1 MIELSTS
8 WELQGRRKLSDILAI
23 REVHLDELELRGI
36 GCPIA
41 CDTSREFTSS
51 AIILQPFLHPEF
63 PSSGACCILI
73 RLSTHRRLR
82 IVQLVVVSS
91 SPHVDLVDRYG
102 EPLAHVEGVC
112 ACPGPTCSVST
123 QLASTSDGEPLF
135 RCCSGRLSPHIEC
148 VVRFSETQN
157 QKPLVIQHIGVYTT
171 VISASDTLADAA
183 EAHTQEL
190 IQLSAYFGS
199 ADQATRG
206 SWPRAHGSSSSISSS
221 TAVLLPSPKP
231 VSRTLQIAQPSSFA
245 SAAAATTPPTLQSS
259 PAVLRSCSPQCSSLP
274 DICTQ
279 LLSNSFSNPPDDFW
293 QPFAAALLTAVV
305 RLSVRDSTEQ
315 PPADLE
321 RVLRA
326 VLADSMKA
334 YVSPPAPVLNSVAN
348 STDTGASVANGKT
361 PCVTAPTLSRD
372 LILSG
377 ISELST
383 NFEKLGKS
391 LKLQLDDMSE
401 RISRLEALNCS
412 PPRPANGDRPRATP
426 QEEDQTKAVS
436 GSP

>member
-8 WELQGRRKLSDILAI
+8 WELQGRRKLSDVLAI

-112 ACPGPTCSVST
+112 ACPGPNCSVST

-157 QKPLVIQHIGVYTT
+157 QRPLVIQHIGVYTT
-171 VISASDTLADAA
+171 VISSSDTLADAA

-199 ADQATRG
+199 ADQAARG
-206 SWPRAHGSSSSISSS
+206 SWPRSHGSSSSISSS

-231 VSRTLQIAQPSSFA
+231 VSRTLQIGQSSSFA
-245 SAAAATTPPTLQSS
+245 ATAATTPPTMQPS
-259 PAVLRSCSPQCSSLP
+259 PSALRSCSPQSSSLP
-274 DICTQ
+274 DICSQ
-279 LLSNSFSNPPDDFW
+279 LLSNSFSNSPDDFW

-305 RLSVRDSTEQ
+305 RLSVRDSVEQ
-315 PPADLE
+315 PSADLE

-326 VLADSMKA
+326 VLADAMKA
-334 YVSPPAPVLNSVAN
+334 YVSPPAPVLDSVAN
-348 STDTGASVANGKT
+348 STDTGTSVANGKT
-361 PCVTAPTLSRD
+361 PSVTAPNLSRD

-377 ISELST
+377 ISELSS

-401 RISRLEALNCS
+401 RISRLEALS
-412 PPRPANGDRPRATP
+412 YSAPRPANGDHPRTTP
-426 QEEDQTKAVS
+426 QEEDQTKTVS